1 MIRRPPRS
9 TLFPYT
15 TLFRSRA
22 FAQAGVDL
30 VEVST
35 GQTVREARPIYGR
48 MFQTPFSDQI
58 RNEAR
63 GATMC
68 VGNITAADQG
78 NTILAPGRADI
89 LALGR
94 PHLVAPFFP

>member
-22 FAQAGVDL
+22 FAEAGVDL
-30 VEVST
+30 VDVST

-48 MFQTPFSDQI
+48 MYQTPFSDQI

-63 GATMC
+63 VATMC
-68 VGNITAADQG
+68 VGNIRSEEHTSELQS
-78 NTILAPGRADI
+78 RQY
-89 LALGR
+89 
-94 PHLVAPFFP
+94 LVCRLLLEKKKKVNNDK